1 MLNIY
6 FGDMEDAVYDPEAY
20 FEFEWEKSWIED
32 DFSVQMIKDID
43 KSDVIAGGIIDSPV
57 LGLIPPER
65 LSGGVKTLIL
75 INNVPK
81 RIFNA
86 SFCGDNCAKWI
97 VEMGKNKDI
106 TINLNH
112 FMDFQ
117 DLEFDAH
124 VLNGDEYAHNDE
136 ELFDISVKYLKGQD
150 NYEGQL

>member
-1 MLNIY
+1 MINIF
-6 FGDMEDAVYDPEAY
+6 FGDMPDAVYNPEIY

-32 DFSVQMIKDID
+32 PFSVEMIKDID
-43 KSDVIAGGIIDSPV
+43 KSKVIAGGVIDSPV

-75 INNVPK
+75 INNVSDK
-81 RIFNA
+81 VFNA

-97 VEMGKNKDI
+97 VEMGKHKDI

-112 FMDFQ
+112 FMDFK

-124 VLNGDEYAHNDE
+124 VLNDDQYAHNDE
-136 ELFDISVKYLKGQD
+136 ELFDIAVKYLKG
-150 NYEGQL
+150 

>member
-1 MLNIY
+1 MINIF
-6 FGDMEDAVYDPEAY
+6 FGDMPDAVYNPEIY

-32 DFSVQMIKDID
+32 PFSVEMIQDID
-43 KSDVIAGGIIDSPV
+43 KSKVIAGGVIDSPV

-75 INNVPK
+75 INNVSDK
-81 RIFNA
+81 VFNA

-97 VEMGKNKDI
+97 VEMGKHKDI

-112 FMDFQ
+112 FMDFKELQ
-117 DLEFDAH
+117 FDAH

-136 ELFDISVKYLKGQD
+136 ELFNIAVKYLKG
-150 NYEGQL
+150 